1 MSSTSPESADLGADQ
16 VRLLTLPQIPE
27 PRGNLTALEELV
39 DLPFRIGSV
48 RWFYDVPAGASWS
61 AGQPGLGRAVVIAL
75 SGSFDVVVDQP
86 AGSSRIRL
94 SRASTAVTV
103 PAGARCGVHDASTNC
118 VGLVI
123 SSQRPR
129 WPVAEPDQEPKTLP
143 FNTTVDDC
151 SMTSLGRKHGRERS
165 TTEVVSR
172 TGVPFELTRVYYLYD
187 VPAGASRGGHAHLQL
202 EQVLI
207 AAAGSFDVVLDD
219 GRRVKP
225 VRLDRPEFGISIS
238 TGIWRELQNFSSGA
252 ICLALASAPYEE
264 ADYIRDYGEFR
275 RMKGA

>member
-1 MSSTSPESADLGADQ
+1 MSSISPESADLGADR
-16 VRLLTLPQIPE
+16 VRLLSLPQIPE

-61 AGQPGLGRAVVIAL
+61 AGEPGLGPAVVIAL
-75 SGSFDVVVDQP
+75 SGSFDVVVEQP
-86 AGSSRIRL
+86 ADASRIRL
-94 SRASTAVTV
+94 SRASAAVTV
-103 PAGARCGVHDASTNC
+103 PARARCSAQDASTNS

-123 SSQRPR
+123 SSQPPRRPVGER
-129 WPVAEPDQEPKTLP
+129 YRKPDALPVD
-143 FNTTVDDC
+143 TTVDDC
-151 SMTSLGRKHGRERS
+151 SAASLGRRHGPAGS

-172 TGVPFELTRVYYLYD
+172 TDIPFDLMRVYYLYD

-202 EQVLI
+202 EQVLL

-219 GRRVKP
+219 GRRVKT
-225 VRLDRPEFGISIS
+225 VRLDRPEFGICIS